1 MSNTNHNNIQSIVDS
16 VKEFSDLKEVRS
28 TIEELLEL
36 KKQSELLIDEI
47 NDRKSKLMEI
57 YAQKKAEKQDEFEDK
72 ATELCNILS
81 ESLHDRDREKRMI
94 VLVEKDYR
102 LLRVY
107 SQELNT
113 TLSVF
118 ESTDDDIE
126 ALTRWVNLQ
135 IESASF
141 YRLLLTYFRKKLMS
155 ANLQKLTGVRLNDLE
170 WLEFKYQTDTDS
182 VKIIHR
188 SQITYKQAVDMISRA
203 YRDGREFQASG
214 IVDSYE
220 IVLTSVKETI
230 CNVVDFVET
239 VEKIELSSK

>member
-36 KKQSELLIDEI
+36 KKQSELLIEEI
-47 NDRKSKLMEI
+47 NTRKSKLMEL
-57 YAQKKAEKQDEFEDK
+57 YAQKKAEKQDEFENE
-72 ATELCNILS
+72 AAELCNILS
-81 ESLHDRDREKRMI
+81 ESLYDSDREKRMI
-94 VLVEKDYR
+94 VLVEKNYR

-107 SQELNT
+107 SQEFNT

-118 ESTDDDIE
+118 ESTDDIE

-141 YRLLLTYFRKKLMS
+141 YRLLLTHFRKKLMS
-155 ANLQKLTGVRLNDLE
+155 ANLQKLTGIRLNDLE
-170 WLEFKYQTDTDS
+170 WLEFKYQADTDS
-182 VKIIHR
+182 AKIIRR
-188 SQITYKQAVDMISRA
+188 SLITYKQAVDLISDA

-214 IVDSYE
+214 IVDSDE

-230 CNVVDFVET
+230 CNVADFVET

>member
-1 MSNTNHNNIQSIVDS
+1 MSNQTNSIQSVVDS
-16 VKEFSDLKEVRS
+16 IVKEFSDLKEVRS

-36 KKQSELLIDEI
+36 KKQSELINEEI
-47 NDRKSKLMEI
+47 NIRKSKLMEI
-57 YAQKKAEKQDEFEDK
+57 YAQKKAEERDEFEDK
-72 ATELCNILS
+72 VAELCNILS

-107 SQELNT
+107 SQESNT

-141 YRLLLTYFRKKLMS
+141 YRLLLTHFRKKLMS
-155 ANLQKLTGVRLNDLE
+155 ANLQKLTGIRLNDLE

-188 SQITYKQAVDMISRA
+188 SLITYNQVVDMISDA

-220 IVLTSVKETI
+220 IVLTSSKETI
-230 CNVVDFVET
+230 CNVSDFVET